1 MFVFMF
7 PEVQQHFKPLV
18 LPQSVLAGRARKWGN
33 VPRKN
38 RAGRSEDVGGRDLA
52 GLPDKG
58 KPSARESAEAWGDK
72 RNVGLWGPGFSLL
85 NVMQGSS

>member
-18 LPQSVLAGRARKWGN
+18 LPQSILAGRARKWGN

-52 GLPDKG
+52 G
-58 KPSARESAEAWGDK
+58 S
-72 RNVGLWGPGFSLL
+72 
-85 NVMQGSS
+85 